1 MDNILKAIYGKLSGS
16 TLSTD
21 VGGRVYLDEAP
32 QGCQFPYI
40 VFFVVTAVPD
50 KTFTEHYT
58 DTVIQFSIFSSS
70 SSGVEISGIYNDL
83 KALYDDCT
91 FTITSNHLVWMRE
104 QNLTTMIN
112 EVTTV
117 DGLQTVKHWAVDF
130 ELKTSLD

>member
-58 DTVIQFSIFSSS
+58 GTVVQFSIFSSS
-70 SSGVEISGIYNDL
+70 SSGVEISAIYNDL

-130 ELKTSLD
+130 EIKTSLD